1 MALPTRKATNH
12 DPLIAQKID
21 PEIRQLVEG
30 RWQGGKPVLIV
41 RRDELEPLAKG
52 SWRSRLPIAWPIE
65 QRSAGLFASGGF
77 WRTMHARPD
86 ACTRA
91 ILDSRL
97 A

>member
-1 MALPTRKATNH
+1 MIHSSLKRSTRKSGGWSRAGDKEANNI
-12 DPLIAQKID
+12 LII
-21 PEIRQLVEG
+21 
-30 RWQGGKPVLIV
+30 
-41 RRDELEPLAKG
+41 RRDELELLAKG
-52 SWRSRLPIAWPIE
+52 SWRSRLPIACPFD
-65 QRSAGLFASGGF
+65 QRSAGLFAPGGF